1 MVSEYHGLFA
11 NVMFT
16 AALIS
21 QANCVDGQNCTLL
34 DSLLF
39 TLYNYSVDL
48 GNLNMVLFSLNSRF
62 IKRKLAQNHFISYKT

>member
-1 MVSEYHGLFA
+1 
-11 NVMFT
+11 MFT

-34 DSLLF
+34 GSLLF

-48 GNLNMVLFSLNSRF
+48 GNLNMVLFSLCLRF
-62 IKRKLAQNHFISYKT
+62 GFFFREFAVYKA